1 MPPSASGAAPNDNP
15 MGIDGLEFV
24 EFAAPEPLEL
34 DRVFRALGFA
44 PVARHRSKDVTL
56 YRQGGINFILNA
68 EPESFAQAYARV
80 HGPSICALALRVRDA
95 REAANSAKALGADVL
110 PGSARPGEINIPAIR
125 GIGGSLIYLVDRY
138 ETPES
143 RISLY
148 DIDFVP
154 IRGAEPHPR
163 GQGLLR
169 VDHLGLAVHGERTA
183 TAAEFWERL
192 FGFGAAADGE
202 LASPCGRIRL
212 RIAEAPQA
220 GACHAEGICRIALA
234 APDIAAIA
242 ERRAAVGPLTLEIVQ
257 A

>member
-1 MPPSASGAAPNDNP
+1 MPRSASDTLPSPNP
-15 MGIDGLEFV
+15 LGIDGLEFV

-68 EPESFAQAYARV
+68 EPESFAQAFARV

-95 REAANSAKALGADVL
+95 REAANRAKSLGADVL

-125 GIGGSLIYLVDRY
+125 GLGGSLIYLVDRY
-138 ETPES
+138 ETPDS

-148 DIDFVP
+148 DVDFLP

-163 GQGLLR
+163 GIGLTA
-169 VDHLGLAVHGERTA
+169 VDHLSLAVHAGRIGIA
-183 TAAEFWERL
+183 GEFWERL
-192 FGFGAAADGE
+192 FAFRAAVGGE
-202 LASPCGRIRL
+202 LVSPCGRIRL

-220 GACHAEGICRIALA
+220 GACHAECIGRIALA

-242 ERRAAVGPLTLEIVQ
+242 TRSFAVGPLTIELVQ

>member
-1 MPPSASGAAPNDNP
+1 MPRSSADANP
-15 MGIDGLEFV
+15 LGLDGLEFV

-34 DRVFRALGFA
+34 DGVFRRLGFT

-56 YRQGGINFILNA
+56 YRQGGINFVLNA

-80 HGPSICALALRVRDA
+80 HGPSVCALALRVRDA
-95 REAANSAKALGADVL
+95 REAANRAKALGADVL

-143 RISLY
+143 RISVY
-148 DIDFVP
+148 DVDFVP

-163 GQGLLR
+163 GQGLVG
-169 VDHLGLAVHGERTA
+169 VDHLGLAVHGGRA
-183 TAAEFWERL
+183 VTAAEFWERL
-192 FGFGAAADGE
+192 FGFRAADDGE
-202 LASPCGRIRL
+202 LVSPCGRLRL

-220 GACHAEGICRIALA
+220 GACHAEGICRVALA
-234 APDIAAIA
+234 APDIGAVA
-242 ERRAAVGPLTLEIVQ
+242 ERNLAIGPLTVDIVQ

>member
-1 MPPSASGAAPNDNP
+1 MSHTPNIAMANDNP
-15 MGIDGLEFV
+15 LGLDGLEFV

-34 DRVFRALGFA
+34 DRSFRVLGFA

-56 YRQGGINFILNA
+56 YRQGGINFVLNA

-80 HGPSICALALRVRDA
+80 HGPSVCALALRVHDA
-95 REAANSAKALGADVL
+95 REAANRAKALGADLL
-110 PGSARPGEINIPAIR
+110 PGSARPGEINIPAVR
-125 GIGGSLIYLVDRY
+125 SIGGSLIYLVDRY

-148 DIDFVP
+148 DVDFVP

-163 GQGLLR
+163 GLGLTG
-169 VDHLGLAVHGERTA
+169 VDHLELSVHGGRAA

-192 FGFGAAADGE
+192 FGFRKAEGGE
-202 LASPCGRIRL
+202 FVSPCKRVRL
-212 RIAEAPQA
+212 RIGEATDA
-220 GACHAEGICRIALA
+220 GACHAEGFCRLALA

-242 ERRAAVGPLTLEIVQ
+242 ERSVAIGPLVIVIVQ

>member
-1 MPPSASGAAPNDNP
+1 MELRPSNPAADNP
-15 MGIDGLEFV
+15 MGTDGCEFI

-34 DRVFRALGFA
+34 DRVFRAFGFL

-68 EPESFAQAYARV
+68 EADSFAQAYARV
-80 HGPSICALALRVRDA
+80 HGASICALALRVHDA
-95 REAANSAKALGADVL
+95 RAAANRAKSLGADVL
-110 PGSARPGEINIPAIR
+110 PGNARPGELNIPAIR

-148 DIDFVP
+148 DVDFVP

-163 GQGLLR
+163 GQGL
-169 VDHLGLAVHGERTA
+169 VGIDHLGLAVHPGRLA

-192 FGFGAAADGE
+192 FSFRTPESGE

-212 RIAEAPQA
+212 RIAETPDAD
-220 GACHAEGICRIALA
+220 ACHGECIHRIALA
-234 APDIAAIA
+234 APDIAAVA
-242 ERRAAVGPLTLEIVQ
+242 QRSAAIGALALDIVQ

>member
-1 MPPSASGAAPNDNP
+1 MSHSRNDAPAIDNP
-15 MGIDGLEFV
+15 LGLDGLEFV

-34 DRVFRALGFA
+34 DRVFRDLGFV

-56 YRQGGINFILNA
+56 YRQGGINFVLNA
-68 EPESFAQAYARV
+68 EPDSFAQAYARV
-80 HGPSICALALRVRDA
+80 HGPSVCALALRVHDA
-95 REAANSAKALGADVL
+95 RAAANRAKALGADVL
-110 PGSARPGEINIPAIR
+110 PGSARPGEINIPAVR

-148 DIDFVP
+148 DVDFVP

-163 GQGLLR
+163 GRGLLG
-169 VDHLGLAVHGERTA
+169 VDHLELAVHGGRTV

-192 FGFGAAADGE
+192 FGFRKAESGE
-202 LASPCGRIRL
+202 FVSPCKRIRL
-212 RIAEAPQA
+212 RIGEAPQA
-220 GACHAEGICRIALA
+220 GACHAEGICRVALA
-234 APDIAAIA
+234 TPDIAAIT
-242 ERRAAVGPLTLEIVQ
+242 ERSIAIGPLAIDIVQ

>member
-1 MPPSASGAAPNDNP
+1 MSPHPTAAIADDNP
-15 MGIDGLEFV
+15 LGLDGLEFV

-34 DRVFRALGFA
+34 DRVFRALGFV

-56 YRQGGINFILNA
+56 YRQGGINFVLNA

-80 HGPSICALALRVRDA
+80 HGPSVCALALRVHDA
-95 REAANSAKALGADVL
+95 REAANRAKALGADVL
-110 PGSARPGEINIPAIR
+110 PGSARPGEINIPAVR

-143 RISLY
+143 RISVY
-148 DIDFVP
+148 DVDFVP

-163 GQGLLR
+163 GKGLLV
-169 VDHLGLAVHGERTA
+169 VDHLELAVHGGRAATA
-183 TAAEFWERL
+183 TEFWERL
-192 FGFGAAADGE
+192 FGFRKAANGE
-202 LASPCGRIRL
+202 LVGPCGRIRL
-212 RIAEAPQA
+212 RVGEAPQA
-220 GACHAEGICRIALA
+220 GACHAEGVCRIALA

-242 ERRAAVGPLTLEIVQ
+242 ERSFAIGPLAIEVVQ